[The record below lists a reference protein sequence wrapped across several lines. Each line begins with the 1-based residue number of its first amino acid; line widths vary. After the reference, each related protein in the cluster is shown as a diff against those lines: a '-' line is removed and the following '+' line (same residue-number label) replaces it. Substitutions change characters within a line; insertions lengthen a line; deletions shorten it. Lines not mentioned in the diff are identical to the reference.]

1 MARAECAV
9 PLRNF
14 LGTSYGL
21 DVARSCGRMRIAWVL
36 GACVVVTFG
45 LVAAHFVT
53 KRQEEEYT
61 ADPTGKRATVV
72 IPLWLC
78 ALPAA
83 FAVYTMASAVGSA
96 ESYWRAEE
104 LHFNTSEMP
113 KREFL
118 SYRALD
124 DRLKVS
130 TSASLTG
137 TGYIGATALFGPFL
151 RADR

>member
-1 MARAECAV
+1 M

-14 LGTSYGL
+14 LGTTYGL

-36 GACVVVTFG
+36 GACAVLTCG
-45 LVAAHFVT
+45 LAAAHVIT
-53 KRQEEEYT
+53 KRQDAEYAANP
-61 ADPTGKRATVV
+61 ADKRATVV
-72 IPLWLC
+72 VPLWVC

-83 FAVYTMASAVGSA
+83 FALYTMVTAIGSA
-96 ESYWRAEE
+96 EAFWRAEE

-113 KREFL
+113 KREYL

-137 TGYIGATALFGPFL
+137 TGYIGATALLGPFL
-151 RADR
+151 RGDR